1 MLVTLVGIVTDGN
14 LVHELNKLDAS
25 RVIMVI
31 VIVTVIVIVI
41 IIIVVVIVVLVS
53 TSNSII
59 LNSCSIAF

>member
-25 RVIMVI
+25 RVVI
-31 VIVTVIVIVI
+31 VMVTVIVIVI